1 MLQPLPTSSSID
13 IPLLDLDYVDLAD
26 AQVGTAM
33 REALRVFRCIKL
45 RRAEL
50 AMVVELHEVMRALF
64 ALPIEVKMAFTAQ
77 PMQPGY
83 GPYGRAK
90 ALDTGAI
97 NLLETWFLD
106 EERTARWPA
115 SLVEQHRVVEEFRRR
130 MWDLGER
137 LVELTAVALE
147 VRAAELRSLLGP
159 VGRGIHLM
167 HYPSFGQLDDPRSR
181 RQSRHCDMTLLTMLP
196 APSAPGFEICVDG
209 QWVAVDIA
217 PGEVLVTNGLVLEV
231 VTGGAY
237 RACLHTVEHSE
248 RLHEERYSTPFFLKP
263 GPDRRLATLSSFE
276 DPGCGEAPPLL
287 GEFEKAYFE
296 KIFGAPARR

>member
-1 MLQPLPTSSSID
+1 MLQPLPTSSSIE
-13 IPLLDLDYVDLAD
+13 IPLLDLDHVDLAD
-26 AQVGTAM
+26 ARVGRAM

-50 AMVVELHEVMRALF
+50 AMVVEVHEVMRALF
-64 ALPIEVKMAFTAQ
+64 ALPIDVKMAFRAQ

-106 EERTARWPA
+106 EEGTALWPA
-115 SLVEQHRVVEEFRRR
+115 SLVEERRVVEEFRRR

-137 LVELTAVALE
+137 LVELTAAALA
-147 VRAAELRSLLGP
+147 VPAAELRALLGP
-159 VGRGIHLM
+159 VRRSIHLM
-167 HYPSFGQLDDPRSR
+167 HYPTFTQLDDPRSR

-196 APSAPGFEICVDG
+196 APSAPGFEICVDER
-209 QWVAVDIA
+209 WTPVDIA
-217 PGEVLVTNGLVLEV
+217 PGEVLVTNGLVLEA

-237 RACLHTVEHSE
+237 KACLHTVEHIE
-248 RLHEERYSTPFFLKP
+248 RLQEDRYSMPFFLKP
-263 GPDRRLATLSSFE
+263 SPDRRLATLSSFE

-287 GEFEKAYFE
+287 GEFERAYFE